1 MHSQIK
7 WPILIWMDRV
17 DYIMLYE
24 DIMKYNSI
32 IANVQINTTKFLL
45 EIHKKTLLLAHADI
59 QI

>member
-1 MHSQIK
+1 
-7 WPILIWMDRV
+7 MDRV